1 MINHSPWIAVTL
13 GDPLGVGPE
22 VTLKALDKFLQKNR
36 PIPLTSI
43 PIVLYGL
50 PTHFE
55 QYPSVKELANQL
67 FERYNIQTIHSVENI
82 TLQQPSPYSLYFLEV
97 PQTAK
102 APNPFR
108 LAGLA
113 AKASLKKAV
122 DDLINLPS
130 GCLITAPI
138 SKHRMGSIGFDYGGH
153 TEYLAKRFDVPN
165 VRMVMHSDDLR
176 VLLETIHIPLE
187 NVHEYC
193 SPSGFDTTLQLLDKD
208 VQDSHRSDL
217 PMKVAM
223 LALNP
228 HAGDGGHI
236 SNFEKEI
243 MTPWIE
249 QSNKTN
255 DLIQISGPHSADG
268 FFAHYEM
275 QDVDL
280 VWAMYHDQGL
290 IPFKMLSKK
299 NGGINRTLGLPI
311 LRVSPDHGSADDIA
325 GQNKADSTSMASAF
339 EYCYSWIINQHD
351 KQKKEV

>member
-1 MINHSPWIAVTL
+1 MMNPSPWIAVTL

-22 VTLKALDKFLQKNR
+22 VTLKALDTFLQQEK
-36 PIPLTSI
+36 PIPPTSI

-55 QYPSVKELANQL
+55 HYPSVKELANYL
-67 FERYNIQTIHSVENI
+67 FEKYNIQTIHSI
-82 TLQQPSPYSLYFLEV
+82 DDIAPQHTPYTLYFLEV
-97 PQTAK
+97 PQAAK

-122 DDLINLPS
+122 DDLIDVPN

-153 TEYLAKRFDVPN
+153 TEYLAKRFGVSD
-165 VRMVMHSDDLR
+165 VRMVMHSDELR

-187 NVHEYC
+187 EVHQHC
-193 SPSGFDTTLQLLDKD
+193 SPSGFDVTLRLLDQEVK
-208 VQDSHRSDL
+208 DSHQSDS
-217 PMKVAM
+217 PFKVAM
-223 LALNP
+223 LGLNP

-249 QSNKTN
+249 KANKQSHS
-255 DLIQISGPHSADG
+255 IQITGPYSADG
-268 FFAHYEM
+268 FFAHHEL

-290 IPFKMLSKK
+290 IPFKMLSKTK
-299 NGGINRTLGLPI
+299 GGLNKTLGLPI
-311 LRVSPDHGSADDIA
+311 LRVSPDHGTADNIA
-325 GQNKADSTSMASAF
+325 GHNKANPTSMTSSF
-339 EYCYSWIINQHD
+339 EYCWSWIVNQHD
-351 KQKKEV
+351 KQKTEV